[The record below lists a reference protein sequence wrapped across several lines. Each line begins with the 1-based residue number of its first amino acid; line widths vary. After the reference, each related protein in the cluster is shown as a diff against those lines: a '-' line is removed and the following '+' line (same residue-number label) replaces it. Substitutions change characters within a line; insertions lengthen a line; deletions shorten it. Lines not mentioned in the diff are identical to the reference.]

1 LTVQQKCGTEERR
14 KAVKDSSNLNG
25 IDYLEIFTLKQ
36 QLNSIYRPLV
46 LVHCLKDIASLELAE
61 KNVRIEGG
69 IRIKDIKVEWLQKAQ
84 DLRKKIESHHE
95 DVITKDLTE
104 EERKTIINAIAS
116 DPDNTF
122 VIRLS
127 NIGDFSTYTLRL
139 ISVRNNSI
147 GDDTDHGGIPSTLE
161 NFDTILS
168 KIDFAFRL
176 ECRNDIDC
184 IRDVN
189 EWPSESFTEPVID
202 YMAKD
207 FASFRRLML
216 DRLSAIMPTWKARNP
231 ADLGIVL
238 VELLAYVGDHLSYF
252 QDAVATESYLG
263 TARKRISVKRHARL
277 LDYFLHEGCNARAWV
292 CFELVTNSQSNND
305 DQGLRIPKKTTLL
318 SGMYLKEGT
327 SSKDQLPSSVLNIG
341 ADGVVVNG
349 VENFNNELAAG
360 AEAFETMHEVTIY
373 KQNNS
378 IEFYTWSGTERFIP
392 KGATRATLNADGLD
406 QDILF
411 RWNKI
416 DSVAEDET
424 RLLKFLKNSF
434 NLDWIDKA
442 KIERI
447 SAMYFNW
454 NYIPKSPDND
464 DSDFKHLRQILKEGF
479 QVEWIDDPNVAR
491 ENENKKIKLSTTNT
505 DEPKVSIEL
514 NNEPLKAT
522 RATLTIERNNNT
534 PDIRKDEFIVI
545 ANNTKGTVKLYD
557 KSWPGSINTDSQGK
571 SYGDGQ
577 IYLDNKYQGILQSPS
592 GNERAS
598 RGSSDRE
605 ENNNKQGSA
614 TSWIVLKGESDS
626 DAAAAAAYK
635 ITKVNERTM
644 ADFSLSSAVT
654 GLVIDMIDDNHDRL
668 SKFRLRESTAYVL
681 SEKLELAEQSISHP
695 VGDNTNSIMLDRMV
709 DGLTVGQLVAIS
721 GQLVDQPGVVKN
733 EIAVLSDIVHFEA
746 GTTFTTLYFTKNLVY
761 RYRRDTVTL
770 NANVIRATHGET
782 KQEVIGSWDQS
793 SQQQQQQQPQMQ
805 QQQQRFVLKQKP
817 LTYMYAPTSRGV
829 KSTLELRVN
838 EILWKEVDRLY
849 DLKPTDHAYI
859 TRTDDDGQ
867 TYVVFGD
874 GIKGARPASG
884 MENIVAKYRVGI
896 GTVGMLNESQITLLM
911 NRPLGVRSVINPIAP
926 AGAAD
931 PEDLDN
937 ARQNA
942 SLTVLAMDRI
952 VSFTDCENFV
962 RSFAGIGKAQATLI
976 NSSEKKTFVIVT
988 IMSSIGQ
995 AIEPTSDLYK
1005 NLLEAIDAAK
1015 DPLIQ
1020 IGLGSF
1026 NQKLFNIE
1034 AKILVAKDRRF
1045 ENVKANVEAAL
1056 YNVFSFNS
1064 RQFSQSVTLSEIIA
1078 IIEKVEGVVATDIDA
1093 LYLFDPSPALL
1104 SWKNVLDG
1112 DEKFVDFLEKNV
1124 KIDWIEKWKNQTKHE
1139 VNRSIDQNQIA
1150 IFFEKNS
1157 LYCTLIRKKNRVRF
1171 DIVNVSSDSGISSS
1185 SDDSQYEFVIKQN
1198 GDTPDK
1204 LSISKMR
1211 LVKSIPAKRSS
1222 PTKTNFGGL
1231 VQPDLLTINPKGVT
1245 LKEMEIA

>member
-545 ANNTKGTVKLYD
+545 ADNTKGTVKLYD
-557 KSWPGSINTDSQGK
+557 KGQNETLHLFTRKNSLLIELDIHSHKAILKLDDGRTSEFVVKEDNQSSGVDFNVMKLRSLKVCDVLVFEGASSPTDIDPGPSYSHVVRLTAVNLKIDQLTNTPVVDIVWHQEDALPFTLCVADIQEKPVSIAHANVVLVDHGYTVRDKLTKEKQKEKKYLLKLTQGPLTFRAPFNDSTPPN
-571 SYGDGQ
+571 
-577 IYLDNKYQGILQSPS
+577 I
-592 GNERAS
+592 
-598 RGSSDRE
+598 
-605 ENNNKQGSA
+605 QGSA
-614 TSWIVLKGESDS
+614 FSASNYDVKDVLPDIFLQRYSNFSEIKSEAEKWYPKQDLLES
-626 DAAAAAAYK
+626 
-635 ITKVNERTM
+635 NEFER
-644 ADFSLSSAVT
+644 DFVVELE
-654 GLVIDMIDDNHDRL
+654 DD
-668 SKFRLRESTAYVL
+668 STAYIRLGKDEEENEVTTTTTGTTTATNNEDQFADKMGFVATYRVGNGVQGNVGAYRISRIAVNLKDDNAIDDKTREFEENLKNGTAIRLYNPMEAEGGINPEELESARLYAPQAFRKQKRAVTTADYVDLLNRHPEIKQSAAIFRWTGSWHTVFISIVRSNSLPVDDKFKEKIRVYLNEYRLAGYDMEIKGPIYVALDIKLIVWVNARYFQSQVKKAL
-681 SEKLELAEQSISHP
+681 SEAFSNTFIQSKAGQKGFFHP
-695 VGDNTNSIMLDRMV
+695 DNFTF
-709 DGLTVGQLVAIS
+709 A
-721 GQLVDQPGVVKN
+721 QPVY
-733 EIAVLSDIVHFEA
+733 LSDIYKTAMKLEGVESINVERFKRWSQYDSNSKSNFHNGLEEGIIKMSSFEIA
-746 GTTFTTLYFTKNLVY
+746 RLDNDPNFPQNGT
-761 RYRRDTVTL
+761 
-770 NANVIRATHGET
+770 IE
-782 KQEVIGSWDQS
+782 
-793 SQQQQQQQPQMQ
+793 
-805 QQQQRFVLKQKP
+805 FVL
-817 LTYMYAPTSRGV
+817 
-829 KSTLELRVN
+829 
-838 EILWKEVDRLY
+838 I
-849 DLKPTDHAYI
+849 
-859 TRTDDDGQ
+859 
-867 TYVVFGD
+867 
-874 GIKGARPASG
+874 
-884 MENIVAKYRVGI
+884 
-896 GTVGMLNESQITLLM
+896 
-911 NRPLGVRSVINPIAP
+911 
-926 AGAAD
+926 
-931 PEDLDN
+931 
-937 ARQNA
+937 
-942 SLTVLAMDRI
+942 
-952 VSFTDCENFV
+952 
-962 RSFAGIGKAQATLI
+962 
-976 NSSEKKTFVIVT
+976 
-988 IMSSIGQ
+988 
-995 AIEPTSDLYK
+995 
-1005 NLLEAIDAAK
+1005 
-1015 DPLIQ
+1015 
-1020 IGLGSF
+1020 
-1026 NQKLFNIE
+1026 
-1034 AKILVAKDRRF
+1034 
-1045 ENVKANVEAAL
+1045 
-1056 YNVFSFNS
+1056 
-1064 RQFSQSVTLSEIIA
+1064 
-1078 IIEKVEGVVATDIDA
+1078 
-1093 LYLFDPSPALL
+1093 
-1104 SWKNVLDG
+1104 
-1112 DEKFVDFLEKNV
+1112 
-1124 KIDWIEKWKNQTKHE
+1124 
-1139 VNRSIDQNQIA
+1139 
-1150 IFFEKNS
+1150 
-1157 LYCTLIRKKNRVRF
+1157 
-1171 DIVNVSSDSGISSS
+1171 
-1185 SDDSQYEFVIKQN
+1185 
-1198 GDTPDK
+1198 
-1204 LSISKMR
+1204 
-1211 LVKSIPAKRSS
+1211 
-1222 PTKTNFGGL
+1222 GGL
-1231 VQPDLLTINPKGVT
+1231 
-1245 LKEMEIA
+1245 